1 LIWIKPHLHLRERD
15 CSTTRSIAGR
25 DQAQSFPLREAADP
39 RTVPAHHQAIAVVL
53 DFVDPQ
59 RAGRWPGHPRR
70 LAGCDEAEG
79 KPPLN
84 HGRRIVAGNLGCY
97 SSFAAVG

>member
-1 LIWIKPHLHLRERD
+1 
-15 CSTTRSIAGR
+15 
-25 DQAQSFPLREAADP
+25 
-39 RTVPAHHQAIAVVL
+39 
-53 DFVDPQ
+53 VDPQ